1 MSRDKTYVFRKTC
14 SIFRPFSTIKAVFL
28 WGGSG
33 SLYKPRRAT
42 NRLFGFFI
50 VAAKYVNTKVQHKH
64 CSSHVCL
71 VRVFNILNVL
81 GRGTTD
87 LFGSYIV
94 HCMYSTMYYMY
105 NLRPYKGLQE
115 EEDDRYGRPG
125 MP

>member
-1 MSRDKTYVFRKTC
+1 MGRLWVVIQTQKGHKPAVWVFYSSSK
-14 SIFRPFSTIKAVFL
+14 I
-28 WGGSG
+28 
-33 SLYKPRRAT
+33 
-42 NRLFGFFI
+42 
-50 VAAKYVNTKVQHKH
+50 NTKVQHKH

-105 NLRPYKGLQE
+105 YLRPYKGLQE